1 MNAGSLVAGRV
12 PRAARTP
19 LAARLERSTVA
30 AALLLLGLLAI
41 LVLRFTPHDPARI
54 GLVAVGAALGFS
66 LHHAAF
72 GFTAGWRDLVVR
84 RRSAGLRAQ
93 LFLLGLASLLL
104 IPALAAAPS
113 LAGALA
119 PVGTSLV
126 VGSLLFGF
134 GMQLGGG
141 CGSGTLYT
149 VGAGHLRML
158 LTLAAFIAGS
168 VLGTLHLPWWLDRP
182 GIGGVDLS
190 ARLGVAPAIAL
201 QLAVLGA
208 LAWALLRVERR
219 RHGEAEPCLVRV
231 PRARLLETLV
241 RGRWPLWWGALA
253 LALLS
258 LATLL
263 LSGAT
268 WSITF
273 AFGLWGA
280 KALAALGV
288 EVAQWEFWTW
298 PYPAAALQQGIF
310 GNAVSIMDFAL
321 ILGAL
326 LAAGL
331 AGQHHANLR
340 RPIPLRSLAAAALG
354 GLCMGYGARLGFG
367 CNIGAML
374 SGIASASLHGWIWFA
389 CAFVGSLLG
398 IRLRPRFGLQN

>member
-1 MNAGSLVAGRV
+1 MNAGSLVAGRA
-12 PRAARTP
+12 PGAARIP
-19 LAARLERSTVA
+19 LAVRLERSTVA

-54 GLVAVGAALGFS
+54 ALVAVGAALGFS
-66 LHHAAF
+66 LHQAAF
-72 GFTAGWRDLVVR
+72 GFTAGWRDFVVR

-93 LFLLGLASLLL
+93 LILLGLASLLL
-104 IPALAAAPS
+104 IPALAAAPG

-119 PVGTSLV
+119 PIGTSLV

-149 VGAGHLRML
+149 AGAGHVRML
-158 LTLAAFIAGS
+158 LTLVSFIAGS
-168 VLGTLHLPWWLDRP
+168 VLGTRHLPWWLARP
-182 GIGGVDLS
+182 GIDAVDFS
-190 ARLGVAPAIAL
+190 ARLGVAPALAL
-201 QLAVLGA
+201 QLAVLA
-208 LAWALLRVERR
+208 ALLWGCRRLERR
-219 RHGEAEPCLVRV
+219 HHEEVEPCFSRV
-231 PRARLLETLV
+231 PRGRRLHTLIH
-241 RGRWPLWWGALA
+241 GRWPLGWGALA

-258 LATLL
+258 LVTLL

-326 LAAGL
+326 LGAGL

-340 RPIPLRSLAAAALG
+340 KRIPLRSLAAALLG

-389 CAFVGSLLG
+389 CAFFGSLLG
-398 IRLRPRFGLQN
+398 IHLRPRFGLQN